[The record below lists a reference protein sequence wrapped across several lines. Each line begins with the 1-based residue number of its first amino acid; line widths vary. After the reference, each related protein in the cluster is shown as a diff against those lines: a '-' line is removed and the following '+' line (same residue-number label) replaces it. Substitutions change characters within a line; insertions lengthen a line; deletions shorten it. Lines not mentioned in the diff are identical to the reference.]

1 MHMVKLPSTWQHE
14 EFKTDLPGA
23 LRHVAETIVRRL
35 GAIPDPV
42 VVIIRADNTAESWV
56 LSLRSI
62 DYSIAAAEAGLRL
75 FLAEK
80 GAVAYG
86 VAAETWAIKRET
98 LTDIPDSI
106 ADEPDRRSV
115 VLITGQTT
123 TKAEFN
129 FAYAI
134 ERDADGNTTGL
145 GADFF
150 AGANSRGGWG
160 RLLDPVTLQ

>member
-1 MHMVKLPSTWQHE
+1 MHLVKLPSTWQHE
-14 EFKTDLPGA
+14 AFKTDLPGA
-23 LRHVAETIVRRL
+23 LRDVAETIVRRL
-35 GAIPDPV
+35 GAMPDPV
-42 VVIIRADNTAESWV
+42 VVIIRADDTAETWV

-62 DYSIAAAEAGLRL
+62 DYSIVAAETGLRL
-75 FLAEK
+75 FLADK

-86 VAAETWAIKRET
+86 VAAETWGIKRAT

-106 ADEPDRRSV
+106 ADEPDRQEM

-123 TKAEFN
+123 AKAEFN

-134 ERDADGNTTGL
+134 ERDADGNATGL

-160 RLLDPVTLQ
+160 RLLDPVTVQ